1 MPAKQGTDA
10 AIFLAMGHVALKE
23 FHVDQQD
30 PYFEEY
36 ARTYTDL
43 PMLVILDEYEN
54 GFTI

>member
-30 PYFEEY
+30 PYF
-36 ARTYTDL
+36 
-43 PMLVILDEYEN
+43 
-54 GFTI
+54 